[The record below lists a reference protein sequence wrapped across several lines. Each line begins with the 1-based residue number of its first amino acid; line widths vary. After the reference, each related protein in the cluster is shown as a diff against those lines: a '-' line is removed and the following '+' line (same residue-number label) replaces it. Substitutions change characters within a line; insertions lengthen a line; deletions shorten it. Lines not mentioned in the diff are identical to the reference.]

1 MSYINQLGIISKYI
15 NHLSS
20 ACIRLCSASSSEPRA
35 PPTLNPSHHQNQC
48 AAARSSL
55 SPVKHTLSPIVQHTL
70 NESRYQEY
78 FIDNT
83 RAGAHVGACKKYH
96 ESTKRISVQHTRFV
110 REPARLTITISQV
123 VIW

>member
-1 MSYINQLGIISKYI
+1 M
-15 NHLSS
+15 
-20 ACIRLCSASSSEPRA
+20 
-35 PPTLNPSHHQNQC
+35 
-48 AAARSSL
+48 
-55 SPVKHTLSPIVQHTL
+55 SPVKGTMTPIVQHTP

-96 ESTKRISVQHTRFV
+96 ESTKRMSVEHTRFV
-110 REPARLTITISQV
+110 RESARLTTITISQV